1 MTSTQANIGVLG
13 TGTMGAMTLWRL
25 ARRGVPATGLEQ
37 FAPGHDQSSA
47 GGETRIFRTAYME
60 GPQYVPLLQEALTLW
75 RELEA
80 DSGQRLLTLNGGLT
94 IGDPDSSALQNLL
107 ESIHAFGLPHEMLDG
122 PAARDRYPQHPLR
135 DGETMILDHGAGF
148 LRPELAVLHAAA
160 AAERAG
166 ATIERYTRIQAIE
179 PDGSGVTVRADGGER
194 RFDRVVLAGGVW
206 SGRLLP
212 QLAPSINP
220 ERIVLTWF
228 AARRPE
234 LFSPERFPVFIR
246 HAPDIHMSG
255 MPSIDGA
262 GVKVGS
268 RITHSPV
275 PDPDKLNR
283 TVTAEDLAP
292 VRDAV
297 ARLLPGL
304 YPDPIRV
311 SAYMDGYT
319 PDKHALVGTIPG
331 NDRVIVL
338 AGFSGHGFKMSPV
351 IGDIAADLIL
361 DGKTSRP
368 VDHLAPGRFLAP

>member
-1 MTSTQANIGVLG
+1 MTGTHASIGVLG

-25 ARRGVPATGLEQ
+25 ARRGVPAVGLEQ

-94 IGDPDSSALQNLL
+94 IGNPDSPALQNLL
-107 ESIHAFGLPHEMLDG
+107 EGIRAFGLPHEILDG
-122 PAARDRYPQHPLR
+122 AAARDRYPQHPLR
-135 DGETMILDHGAGF
+135 DGESMILDRNAGF

-160 AAERAG
+160 SAERAG
-166 ATIERYTRIQAIE
+166 ATVERYTRIHAIE
-179 PDGSGVTVRADGGER
+179 PDDSGVTVRTDGGER
-194 RFDRVVLAGGVW
+194 RFERVVLAGGVW

-212 QLAPSINP
+212 SLAPSIKP

-228 AARRPE
+228 APRRPE
-234 LFSPERFPVFIR
+234 LFSHQRFPVFIR
-246 HAPDIHMSG
+246 DSPDIHMSG
-255 MPSIDGA
+255 MPSVDGA
-262 GVKVGS
+262 GVKVS
-268 RITHSPV
+268 CRITHSPV
-275 PDPDKLNR
+275 PDPDELNR
-283 TVTAEDLAP
+283 TVTAADLEP
-292 VRDAV
+292 VRDTV
-297 ARLLPGL
+297 ARLLPDL

-311 SAYMDGYT
+311 GAYMDGYT
-319 PDKHALVGTIPG
+319 PDKHALVGALPG
-331 NDRVIVL
+331 TDRVIVL

-351 IGDIAADLIL
+351 IGDIAADLVI

-368 VDHLAPGRFLAP
+368 VGHLAPDRFLVS